1 MPVLPPRR
9 PPAPMRTLHCDTTL
23 ARPPTLLSRLS
34 RPDTTL
40 PCAALPRFATLA
52 TATACTHAILD
63 AHSLPRA
70 PLPPHRAAVAS
81 RVPSSPS
88 RPPPRPRHDR
98 TPTHRAPILSP
109 RTTPRTSLCSTT
121 VLALDHARL
130 SRPPSFDH
138 RPRPRP
144 RHDRTTA
151 PPLSSPPPPSSRS
164 APRHPFYGPVP
175 RPRDARPDSDATTRA
190 LQRHAA
196 PDHRTP
202 RATRSR
208 RASSPTTASSSSSL
222 RSSPLHARM
231 RSRPPST
238 ITITTR
244 STHLSALSRTLSR
257 NIAGLT
263 RRSSRCHMSEI
274 CTVAAFCLCLS
285 IFLGP

>member
-23 ARPPTLLSRLS
+23 ARPPTLLSPVFPVPTRHFLALHFRTSALRDTGNCNSLHPCNPRRTLS
-34 RPDTTL
+34 TSSASTTAPRCRRVTRPVL
-40 PCAALPRFATLA
+40 
-52 TATACTHAILD
+52 
-63 AHSLPRA
+63 S
-70 PLPPHRAAVAS
+70 
-81 RVPSSPS
+81 VPS
-88 RPPPRPRHDR
+88 PPPRPRHDR

-175 RPRDARPDSDATTRA
+175 RPRDARSRSRPDATTRAPVTTRA

-196 PDHRTP
+196 PDHRAAGHCRDRRDGHRDVQEVLP
-202 RATRSR
+202 RHV
-208 RASSPTTASSSSSL
+208 L
-222 RSSPLHARM
+222 RVR
-231 RSRPPST
+231 
-238 ITITTR
+238 
-244 STHLSALSRTLSR
+244 
-257 NIAGLT
+257 
-263 RRSSRCHMSEI
+263 
-274 CTVAAFCLCLS
+274 
-285 IFLGP
+285 